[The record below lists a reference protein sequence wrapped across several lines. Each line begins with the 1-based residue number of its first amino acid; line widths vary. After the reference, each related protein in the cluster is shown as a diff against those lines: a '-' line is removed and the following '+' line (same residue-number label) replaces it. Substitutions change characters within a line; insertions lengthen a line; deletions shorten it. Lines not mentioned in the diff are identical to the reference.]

1 MNLYIIIILRRSLFF
16 SSRCGKQKNPSS
28 HTAHEQKKKISFR
41 REARPEQ
48 NLRFRSSL
56 PKSEKKR
63 AKTEGRKP
71 KKKEGDVNF
80 HPFSL
85 SLSLCSR
92 SLSLSDALFKD
103 EFHARK
109 TSHIF
114 VAAVVCNSFTHTH
127 RTYNKNG
134 FFCFFRVCGVSR
146 QQEQSCFQQ
155 SVLGQEIC
163 VFQKGLD
170 HHARDWNH
178 GRR

>member
-1 MNLYIIIILRRSLFF
+1 MWP
-16 SSRCGKQKNPSS
+16 KQKNPSS
-28 HTAHEQKKKISFR
+28 HTAQQKKRSRFG
-41 REARPEQ
+41 EARPEQ
-48 NLRFRSSL
+48 NLRFRPSL

-63 AKTEGRKP
+63 AKTKGRKP

-85 SLSLCSR
+85 SLCSALSL
-92 SLSLSDALFKD
+92 LSDALFKD
-103 EFHARK
+103 EFRARK

-114 VAAVVCNSFTHTH
+114 VAAVVVCNSFTHTH

-134 FFCFFRVCGVSR
+134 FFCFVRVCGVSR

-163 VFQKGLD
+163 VLQKGLD